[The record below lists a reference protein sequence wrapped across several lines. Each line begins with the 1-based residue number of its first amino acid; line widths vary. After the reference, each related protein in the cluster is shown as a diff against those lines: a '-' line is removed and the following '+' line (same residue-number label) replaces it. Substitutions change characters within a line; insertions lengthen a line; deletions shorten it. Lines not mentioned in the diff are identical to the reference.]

1 MSGENHVRSAR
12 RVVGWLRGRWR
23 RSLQLRVV
31 ATTILLGLAV
41 VAVVGVL
48 LLNRIQNGLVAER
61 LNAARGEAQH
71 GRTDAQARFDT
82 VSGSAG
88 LNLLVNDLLPS
99 LASADPDRTRDVV
112 LLRGLG

>member
-1 MSGENHVRSAR
+1 MSAPDAGSGPLRRATGWVRR
-12 RVVGWLRGRWR
+12 RWR

-41 VAVVGVL
+41 VAIVGAL
-48 LLNRIQNGLVAER
+48 LLDRIQSGLVAER
-61 LNAARGEAQH
+61 LNAARGEAQR

-99 LASADPDRTRDVV
+99 LASAD
-112 LLRGLG
+112 